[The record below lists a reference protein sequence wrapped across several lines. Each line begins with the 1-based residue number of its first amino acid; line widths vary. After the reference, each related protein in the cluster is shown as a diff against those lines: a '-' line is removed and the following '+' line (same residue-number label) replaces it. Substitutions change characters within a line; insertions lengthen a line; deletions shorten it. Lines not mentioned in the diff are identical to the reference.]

1 MVVEKDDGAAF
12 DDFSKQVKAI
22 FPKMF
27 SSWSVQEE
35 SPIEI
40 NGKKTYY
47 LSATYR
53 MGAYTLQGAQFY
65 IRGGNGKIYV
75 VTYTTASSAFER
87 LGPAIAQSAMS
98 IKIE

>member
-1 MVVEKDDGAAF
+1 MAIFCANVNVVVEKDDGAAF

-53 MGAYTLQGAQFY
+53 MGAYTLQGSLSSTFAAA
-65 IRGGNGKIYV
+65 
-75 VTYTTASSAFER
+75 TAKSTS
-87 LGPAIAQSAMS
+87 
-98 IKIE
+98 